1 VALFQCTVTHRRGRM
16 FFAQVIS
23 IVYPGRTMIR
33 LIALA
38 AFLVPAA
45 FPQQQL
51 IDWLNNYHD
60 ALKVS
65 KETGKPIFLEFRCE
79 A

>member
-1 VALFQCTVTHRRGRM
+1 M
-16 FFAQVIS
+16 FFGQVIS
-23 IVYPGRTMIR
+23 IGYPGKTMIR

-38 AFLVPAA
+38 VFLAPAA

-51 IDWLNNYHD
+51 IDWLNNYPE

-65 KETGKPIFLEFRCE
+65 KETGKPILLEFRCE

>member
-1 VALFQCTVTHRRGRM
+1 
-16 FFAQVIS
+16 
-23 IVYPGRTMIR
+23 MIR

-51 IDWLNNYHD
+51 IDWLSNYHE

-65 KETGKPIFLEFRCE
+65 KETGKPILLEFRCE

>member
-1 VALFQCTVTHRRGRM
+1 
-16 FFAQVIS
+16 
-23 IVYPGRTMIR
+23 MIR

-38 AFLVPAA
+38 AFLAPAA

-51 IDWLNNYHD
+51 IDWQNNYRE

-65 KETGKPIFLEFRCE
+65 KENGKPILLEFRCE